1 MVTNPNPIS
10 WALFLVFKLALE
22 AQKTWQRI
30 KGYKFIPQMIN
41 GARFVDGELENKGIQ
56 VA

>member
-1 MVTNPNPIS
+1 MVTNSNPIS

-22 AQKTWQRI
+22 AQKIWQRI
-30 KGYKFIPQMIN
+30 KGYKFIPQMMN
-41 GARFVDGELENKGIQ
+41 RARFVGDEIEDKEIQ